1 MNDTAFLEERI
12 GMTLKGKWTLERL
25 LGCGGM
31 AAVYLGVHSIGKRH
45 AIKILHP
52 EVAASPEVRARF
64 EQEAHAVSLLHH
76 PGAVEIHDY
85 DIAEDGC
92 PFLVMEL
99 LEGETLGQR
108 LNREKQYDLRELLA
122 IADQTLEV
130 LAAAHTEGIVH
141 RDIKP
146 ANLFLVDD
154 GNVKVL
160 DFGVARMLEGAK
172 VVHTNLGTA
181 LGTPTYM
188 PPEQARGEAIDGR
201 ADLFAMGGT
210 LFRAITRQRIHRC
223 ESQADM
229 LIKMATTPAPSLAS
243 VAPHVSEDVCL
254 VVDRALAFQRDQRYP
269 HARVMQVDV
278 RALLEGKTP
287 PYASKRALDDPLPMP
302 LVNPSPRASV
312 PSVSNLGSPP
322 VSGGPALG
330 SPPVSGGPALG
341 SPPVSGGPALGS
353 PPVSG
358 GPALGSPPVSGGPA
372 LGSPP
377 VSGGPVPAS
386 AATLPS
392 AKRSDPPYP
401 QPSEPPSGR
410 VSGAEDPTSA
420 ETPAARVPSWPVPK
434 TLTDV
439 ASAPP
444 PPAATAP
451 MAPMMP
457 LGPLAPIEPKAPKAP
472 LPPVPP
478 LVATVPMVPYP
489 QGRSSKGTLLW
500 IAILVLGVLVLLV
513 GGTLGG
519 LYLCRSNGPLE
530 QMEAK

>member
-1 MNDTAFLEERI
+1 MNDTAFLQERV
-12 GMTLKGKWTLERL
+12 GTTLKGKWTLERL

-31 AAVYLGVHSIGKRH
+31 AAVYVGVHNIGKRH

-85 DIAEDGC
+85 DIGDDGC

-154 GNVKVL
+154 GTVKVL

-223 ESQADM
+223 ESQAE
-229 LIKMATTPAPSLAS
+229 LLVKMATTPAPPLAS

-287 PYASKRALDDPLPMP
+287 PYASKRALDDPLPML
-302 LVNPSPRASV
+302 LVSPRASV
-312 PSVSNLGSPP
+312 PSASELLGPS
-322 VSGGPALG
+322 VSGNLSYATAP
-330 SPPVSGGPALG
+330 SVPPSE
-341 SPPVSGGPALGS
+341 
-353 PPVSG
+353 
-358 GPALGSPPVSGGPA
+358 
-372 LGSPP
+372 
-377 VSGGPVPAS
+377 
-386 AATLPS
+386 ATLPS
-392 AKRSDPPYP
+392 ESDPT
-401 QPSEPPSGR
+401 QPSDFPPSGR

-434 TLTDV
+434 TLTDF
-439 ASAPP
+439 ASEPP
-444 PPAATAP
+444 PPGATAP

-457 LGPLAPIEPKAPKAP
+457 LAPIEPLPPKAP

-478 LVATVPMVPYP
+478 LAATVPMDAYP
-489 QGRSSKGTLLW
+489 QERSSRGALLW

-519 LYLCRSNGPLE
+519 LYLWRSNVPLE
-530 QMEAK
+530 QLEAK

>member
-1 MNDTAFLEERI
+1 MNDPAFLEERVGTTI
-12 GMTLKGKWTLERL
+12 KGKWTLERL

-31 AAVYLGVHSIGKRH
+31 AAVYVGVHSIGKRH

-154 GNVKVL
+154 GTVKVL
-160 DFGVARMLEGAK
+160 DFGVARMLEGAR

-229 LIKMATTPAPSLAS
+229 LVKMATVPAPPLAS

-278 RALLEGKTP
+278 RALLEGRTP
-287 PYASKRALDDPLPMP
+287 PYASKRALDDPLPML
-302 LVNPSPRASV
+302 LVHPSPRASV
-312 PSVSNLGSPP
+312 PSVSDLGGPP
-322 VSGGPALG
+322 VSGGPDP
-330 SPPVSGGPALG
+330 S
-341 SPPVSGGPALGS
+341 
-353 PPVSG
+353 
-358 GPALGSPPVSGGPA
+358 
-372 LGSPP
+372 
-377 VSGGPVPAS
+377 S

-392 AKRSDPPYP
+392 V

-451 MAPMMP
+451 MAPMMH
-457 LGPLAPIEPKAPKAP
+457 LAPLAPLPPKAP

-478 LVATVPMVPYP
+478 LPATMPDHVVSYP
-489 QGRSSKGTLLW
+489 QERSSKGTLLW